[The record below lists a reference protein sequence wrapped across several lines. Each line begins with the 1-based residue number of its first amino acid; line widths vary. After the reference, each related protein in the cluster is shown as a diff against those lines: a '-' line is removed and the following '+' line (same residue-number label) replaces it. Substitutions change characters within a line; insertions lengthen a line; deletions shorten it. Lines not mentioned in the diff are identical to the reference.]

1 MPVFSTA
8 ALGRFEG
15 GRYWSAQSVGADV
28 GEDGGRRGAGDPAAC
43 GVDRRT
49 LRAALLVLAAASLWG
64 ALGIFARYAI
74 AAGLHPLEI
83 AFWRAA
89 LGGGLF
95 AVHAAVTRAV
105 LPSGRDLGTTAG
117 FGLVG
122 VSVFYGVYQL
132 AVQAGGASLASV
144 LLYTAPAFVGVLAWQ
159 VLREPLGA
167 REGTAIAQTVVGVA
181 LIALGER
188 SAVRLGPA
196 ALGYGLL
203 SGFTYALYYLYGKL
217 FFTRYAP
224 AGLFAIAL
232 PVGALGLL
240 PVVPFGPKSPHAW
253 LWLALIA
260 VLSTYLAYLA
270 YAAGLRHLP
279 ATRASVI
286 AAWEPVVASGL
297 AALLFGEHLAPLSYL
312 GAALIVTATVLL
324 QARGPGENRC
334 PYP

>member
-1 MPVFSTA
+1 
-8 ALGRFEG
+8 
-15 GRYWSAQSVGADV
+15 
-28 GEDGGRRGAGDPAAC
+28 
-43 GVDRRT
+43 
-49 LRAALLVLAAASLWG
+49 
-64 ALGIFARYAI
+64 
-74 AAGLHPLEI
+74 
-83 AFWRAA
+83 
-89 LGGGLF
+89 
-95 AVHAAVTRAV
+95 
-105 LPSGRDLGTTAG
+105 
-117 FGLVG
+117 
-122 VSVFYGVYQL
+122 VYQL

-159 VLREPLGA
+159 VLHEPLGA

-188 SAVRLGPA
+188 SAMRLGPA

-217 FFTRYAP
+217 FFARYAP

-279 ATRASVI
+279 ATRARRDRRR
-286 AAWEPVVASGL
+286 
-297 AALLFGEHLAPLSYL
+297 
-312 GAALIVTATVLL
+312 GAGRGVR
-324 QARGPGENRC
+324 ARGPALRRAPRAAVVPRGGPDRHGNRAAARAGAGGEPLSIPLTACRSR
-334 PYP
+334 